1 MILAIDIGN
10 TNLTIGCFDG
20 EQICFAERLST
31 DLTRTEFRICSQY
44 QNYTGT
50 VWNQGKQDSGRNHLL
65 GRANRLLR

>member
-31 DLTRTEFRICSQY
+31 DMQSVSKLY
-44 QNYTGT
+44 
-50 VWNQGKQDSGRNHLL
+50 WNCMESRKAGFGEESSPRSCH
-65 GRANRLLR
+65 RLLR